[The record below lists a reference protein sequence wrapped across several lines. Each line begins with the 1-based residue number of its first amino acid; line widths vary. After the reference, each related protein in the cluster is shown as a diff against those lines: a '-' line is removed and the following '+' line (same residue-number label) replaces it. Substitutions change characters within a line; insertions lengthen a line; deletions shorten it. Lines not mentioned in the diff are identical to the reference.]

1 MAHDDYKFSSRL
13 PENDEE
19 WQTYW
24 KAEFEAARTHRFKK
38 FQKDGQRVYDR
49 FLGESRLPNGAG
61 GAEDDLGAIGTKL
74 NIFNSNVTI
83 LLAMLYGRMPKVEVS
98 RRFADSDD
106 DVARVAGLILTRML
120 NNDIE
125 VAGED
130 MMSTNRNA
138 LQDRLLPGLG
148 TARVRYEFEEA
159 EKELEEDEVDALGN
173 PVLDESGA
181 VRKRKVADVDEEGN
195 PVLDENGDPVN
206 KKESTI
212 VDEWTD
218 IAYCNWM
225 DVLFSP
231 ARTHEEIRWKAY
243 RNYFGRR
250 QFKKEFPD
258 ADIDRIAFESKGPLY
273 RSDRADSDKPAAP
286 QTEVW
291 EIWDKDT
298 KQVFWFSESAV
309 AILRK
314 KEDFLRLEG
323 FFQEPPPMVANVTTQ
338 NFLPKS
344 DYEIAKDLYQAINTL
359 ETRINMLTEA
369 CKLRGVYNK
378 AIGEI
383 KRIFNEGVENDL
395 IPVDDWAAFSEKGG
409 LEGNVIWLP
418 IKEVAEVIQLLTD
431 KQEQKIQQLQQITGM
446 SDVMRGAQTEARKS
460 AAATKLEATFG
471 SVRME
476 ALQNEFARWVTDCQN
491 LKVEIICKHYQPY
504 CILKQSNIL
513 LTTDA
518 QFAEAAV
525 QMIKDYDATRWRI
538 IVRPE
543 SLAIADYAQLK
554 QDRSEFLMG
563 LAQFMQ
569 SAAPLLEL
577 SPNAL
582 PTLLKLLKWYLA
594 GFRGSAE
601 AEGILDAAISQFEK
615 QPPKDK
621 GPDPAVMKAQTEM
634 KIAQEEHQAKL
645 QQMQM
650 QAQQKMTEAQQKFE
664 LSVAQMQMEMQQ
676 DREKHTLE
684 MTALRAK
691 LNADVTREVVQAQT
705 AIAENESAAKVPV

>member
-1 MAHDDYKFSSRL
+1 MDDYKFSGRL
-13 PENDEE
+13 PETDEE
-19 WQTYW
+19 WQTFW
-24 KAEFEAARTHRFKK
+24 KAEFEAARTHRFKR
-38 FQKDGQRVYDR
+38 FQQNGQRVYDR
-49 FLGESRLPNGAG
+49 FLGEPRMADGALAG
-61 GAEDDLGAIGTKL
+61 DDDLGAIGTRL
-74 NIFNSNVTI
+74 NIFNANIVM

-98 RRFADSDD
+98 RQFADSED
-106 DVARVAGLILTRML
+106 DVARVGGLILTRIL
-120 NNDIE
+120 NKDIA

-148 TARVRYEFEEA
+148 TARVMYNFEQEDKELDEFE
-159 EKELEEDEVDALGN
+159 VDDAGE
-173 PVLDESGA
+173 PVL
-181 VRKRKVADVDEEGN
+181 N
-195 PVLDENGDPVN
+195 ENGDPT
-206 KKESTI
+206 KKVESTI

-218 IAYCNWM
+218 ITYWNWM

-231 ARTHEEIRWKAY
+231 ARTHAEIRWKAY
-243 RNYFGRR
+243 RTFYGRR
-250 QFKKEFPD
+250 EFKKEFPE
-258 ADIDRIAFESKGPLY
+258 ADIERIAFESKGPMY
-273 RSDRADSDKPAAP
+273 RSDRSDSDKPAAP

-291 EIWDKDT
+291 EIWDKT
-298 KQVFWFSESAV
+298 TRKVFWFNETGVS
-309 AILRK
+309 ILRVK
-314 KEDFLRLEG
+314 DDFLGLEG
-323 FFQEPPPMVANVTTQ
+323 FFQEPPPMVANITTQ

-344 DYEIAKDLYQAINTL
+344 DYDIAKDLYQSINVL
-359 ETRINMLTEA
+359 ETRINMLTDA

-378 AIGEI
+378 AIGEV
-383 KRIFNEGVENDL
+383 KRLFNEGIENDL

-418 IKEVAEVIQLLTD
+418 IKEVAEVIQLLTI
-431 KQEQKIQQLQQITGM
+431 KQEQKIQQLQQVTGM

-460 AAATKLEATFG
+460 AAATKLEASFG

-504 CILKQSNIL
+504 CILQQSNIL
-513 LTTDA
+513 LTPDA
-518 QFAEAAV
+518 VHAEAAV
-525 QMIKDYDATRWRI
+525 ALIKDYDASRWRI
-538 IVRPE
+538 VVRPE
-543 SLAIADYAQLK
+543 TLAIADYAQLK

-569 SAAPLLEL
+569 SAAPLLEI
-577 SPNAL
+577 SPHAL

-621 GPDPAVMKAQTEM
+621 GPDPAVVKAQTDM
-634 KIAQEEHQAKL
+634 KIAQQEHEAKM

-650 QAQQKMTEAQQKFE
+650 EAQQKADEDARKFALE
-664 LSVAQMQMEMQQ
+664 IERMRMEMQQ

-684 MTALRAK
+684 MTALREK
-691 LNADVTREVVQAQT
+691 LNADITREVVQAET